1 MRRITLLLCVAI
13 PVLAALDAFGQEGP
27 SPSPALASEPVA
39 EAEVDERPFT
49 NNPNGAGLSVGGA
62 EDALRAGTALTI
74 TFPADMV
81 SPDKIDAEGTESP
94 IDVWPALDADFVW
107 RTQSQGEL
115 TVKGPLIPG
124 QSYRFRLREGAR
136 DLAGNPFHP
145 DTWGVE
151 MTAPVLRATEEDYGE
166 RDSLNARPQVP
177 IEFNYP
183 IRLSDAASGVWFQDR
198 ASRQRFRVEYCIG
211 QNDTVDGQDVSR
223 YRVDFIIRQR
233 LWRCDRHGSPN
244 IVE

>member
-1 MRRITLLLCVAI
+1 M
-13 PVLAALDAFGQEGP
+13 
-27 SPSPALASEPVA
+27 S
-39 EAEVDERPFT
+39 VD
-49 NNPNGAGLSVGGA
+49 GG
-62 EDALRAGTALTI
+62 EDALRVGTALTI
-74 TFPADMV
+74 TFPEDMV
-81 SPDKIDAEGTESP
+81 PPDKIDAEGIESP
-94 IDVWPALDADFVW
+94 IDASPALDVDFVW

-145 DTWGVE
+145 DTWGLE

-198 ASRQRFRVEYCIG
+198 ASRQRFPVEILLNVPEG
-211 QNDTVDGQDVSR
+211 EIDSAQVVDAKEEAGEVTCVPGPAIAAASR
-223 YRVDFIIRQR
+223 RPSLRSCR
-233 LWRCDRHGSPN
+233 GGSP
-244 IVE
+244 